1 MFYFAFNIRMYWCID
16 ILSGTQFFSA
26 LHIESD
32 YWQIRLDEENRHKI
46 AFITMYGLFEHT
58 WMGFGFC
65 NAPAIFQRDVDLV
78 LRGLTWKD
86 VLAYLDNI
94 IVVGIQAFP

>member
-1 MFYFAFNIRMYWCID
+1 M
-16 ILSGTQFFSA
+16 SGTQFFSA

-58 WMGFGFC
+58 RMRFGLC
-65 NAPAIFQRDVDLV
+65 NTPAIFQRAVELI
-78 LRGLTWKD
+78 LPGLTWKD
-86 VLAYLDNI
+86 VLAYLNNI
-94 IVVGIQAFP
+94 NVVGSTFEHYLGI